1 MLIASRDATMV
12 GGILGGSGSHPA
24 LIIIGIV
31 VVAALI
37 TFSVTFFL
45 PRRGLGGGEPAAPR
59 DSARAGAAGSA
70 VGEATLRLSRT
81 WAGNPISGVLSGR
94 NEEWNI
100 ALDGKVVGAI
110 AYQETVE
117 VAMAPGHHTL
127 RLGQGRH
134 ISQQGS
140 FEVADHEAVSY
151 QCNGPRFW
159 PRMLA
164 AQFRPDLWIT
174 LRRS

>member
-1 MLIASRDATMV
+1 MV
-12 GGILGGSGSHPA
+12 AGILGGSGGHPA
-24 LIIIGIV
+24 LIILGIV

-37 TFSVTFFL
+37 VSLTYFL
-45 PRRGLGGGEPAAPR
+45 PRRSLGGGQPALRR
-59 DSARAGAAGSA
+59 DGAHAGVGGSG

-94 NEEWNI
+94 NQGWDI
-100 ALDGKVVGAI
+100 ALDGKVVGTI

-127 RLGQGRH
+127 RLGQRRH
-134 ISQQGS
+134 LSRQWS
-140 FEVADHEAVSY
+140 FEVAGDEAVSC
-151 QCNGPRFW
+151 QCHGPRFW

-164 AQFRPDLWIT
+164 AQFKPDLWIT
-174 LRRS
+174 LRPE